1 MATSTY
7 KTFLM
12 VKKAGTTPAFEKLID
27 IKDYPD
33 LGGEPESL
41 ETTTLS
47 DSMQTFI
54 KGIQSSES
62 MGFTANYTLEDYKRL
77 VALGDKTQTFSVW
90 FGGTDKDGVVTPTGE
105 YGKFTFD
112 GEISVFLP
120 GKGVNEV
127 VEMSISILPCT
138 PIVLS

>member
-12 VKKAGTTPAFEKLID
+12 YKKASAFEKLID

-54 KGIQSSES
+54 KGIQSSEGLS
-62 MGFTANYTLEDYKRL
+62 FTANYSLSEYKKIKE
-77 VALGDKTQTFSVW
+77 LGETTQIFSVW
-90 FGGTDKDGVVTPTGE
+90 FGGTETDGVLTPSGE
-105 YGKFTFD
+105 HGKFTFE
-112 GEISVFLP
+112 GELSVYLP

-127 VEMSISILPCT
+127 VEMAISILPST
-138 PIVLS
+138 PIILS